1 MNCDQALEAISAK
14 LDGALD
20 TAQEQELTA
29 HLAQCADCRA
39 TYDALCG
46 IERGMDTLVCDAPD
60 GLAQA
65 VMEQVRQE
73 PRTAARRKPQLAG
86 ILAVA
91 AVAAVLLLGLTGV
104 VDVPG
109 FGNRDKRS
117 SASLL
122 SVFSDA
128 STAHD
133 GSGFGGAD
141 YAALAEARGARV
153 LVLWQADALMSEL
166 ADAPHETYDSGT
178 LYTLAPDAFEAVLRQ
193 TAAQNAQLFAP
204 NDSTPAADAACYG
217 LVFSD

>member
-20 TAQEQELTA
+20 AAQEQELTA

-46 IERGMDTLVCDAPD
+46 IEQGMDTLVCDAPD
-60 GLAQA
+60 SLAQT

-73 PRTAARRKPQLAG
+73 PRTAAHRKPQLAG

-122 SVFSDA
+122 SAFSDESA
-128 STAHD
+128 THG

-153 LVLWQADALMSEL
+153 LVLAGCDVPPNALSGAESES
-166 ADAPHETYDSGT
+166 YNGGT
-178 LYTLAPDAFEAVLRQ
+178 LYALDADAFETLLERVDSD
-193 TAAQNAQLFAP
+193 AARLFAP
-204 NDSTPAADAACYG
+204 NTDTENETCYV
-217 LVFSD
+217 LVFPEK